1 MRHNLSARLALISL
15 LVSITLR
22 GYPAFGI
29 SAPGSSPGGG
39 RSALNPPAQAAGATA
54 SSTAAS
60 TPDGVLSV
68 LSFGIVCSGSLT
80 STSLVSNVQGYAA
93 MGKTSDAQLQTALA
107 AAGNYAKTFTGMSI
121 EGGLGNLPQGVL
133 EFPAGQLC
141 AISSPLV
148 VPVGTKIRGNNAV
161 LVNTGAGDALQ
172 LVDQD
177 IPGQPGNYPN
187 GLYGRTYD
195 SVENLI
201 IEGPGSKISN
211 GDCLLVN
218 TALDVYMANVHL
230 FGCKHGLELQEV
242 EYSYFANVWGAHN
255 GIGLI
260 GGKAIQRSLEN
271 TFVGGGFER
280 NDRENIWLPDAI
292 RFRFYGSSASFGGH
306 IPVLIGPQPPPYL
319 STTGYT
325 VTSPGSGCT
334 ATITNAPGAPGTP
347 TSNAGIGTA
356 TLAIAPLQ
364 FADRGGSGT
373 GAQGFAVIVGGQV
386 TSAYGTKSGANY
398 STEVAV
404 TLPAAHCAVQ
414 PAITATTID
423 DSAGETQG
431 IGKLA
436 AETGFGGNI
445 LDGLDVEAEGFNPD
459 GKTPNKPTFG
469 YLFAFTN
476 GEGGDIVRDVSIG
489 LGGSAPEFLQLLYT
503 SGSQAVIE
511 DAPGSVRNPLTGST
525 CFINQAHDGGVILRD
540 LGNRIGQACDLND
553 NPALGGAAP
562 SIGFFNGTVS
572 GSGFTAWATSQ
583 YTPVTNSML
592 FGQAA
597 PAGHSQAF
605 PWFVDYAN
613 GSRQYTDGTGQ
624 TAPDLITGR
633 STDPLG
639 AAFTL
644 QIGHTSLVTNV
655 VPGPAF
661 SFITE
666 VYTTGAN
673 ATYPSVGTSGMPA
686 GMVCTATH
694 RWDGGGALN
703 SLPTMT
709 FNATALCDN
718 ADTRQAELYY
728 SAGQTLG
735 KEAWA
740 PANTKAN
747 GLTLTGL
754 SGNGNSFACLTAAG
768 ALYRSATACR

>member
-1 MRHNLSARLALISL
+1 MRYSLSVRLALVFL

-22 GYPAFGI
+22 GYPAFGN
-29 SAPGSSPGGG
+29 SPEGG
-39 RSALNPPAQAAGATA
+39 RSAPNSPAQAAGSAPA
-54 SSTAAS
+54 SSAAAL
-60 TPDGVLSV
+60 TPNGVLSV
-68 LSFGIVCSGSLT
+68 LSLGIVCSGSLT

-93 MGKTSDAQLQTALA
+93 MGRTSDAQLQTALA
-107 AAGNYAKTFTGMSI
+107 AAGNYAKTFTGTSI
-121 EGGLGNLPQGVL
+121 EGGPGNLPQGVL

-141 AISSPLV
+141 AISSPV
-148 VPVGTKIRGNNAV
+148 AVPVGTKIRGNNAV
-161 LVNTGAGDALQ
+161 LVNTGTGDALQ
-172 LVDQD
+172 FVDQD
-177 IPGQPGNYPN
+177 IPGQPGAYPN
-187 GLYGRTYD
+187 NLYGRAYD

-201 IEGPGSKISN
+201 VEGPGSKISN

-260 GGKAIQRSLEN
+260 GGKGLQRSLEN

-292 RFRFYGSSASFGGH
+292 RFRFYGSSASFGAH

-334 ATITNAPGAPGTP
+334 ATITDAPGAPGTP
-347 TSNAGIGTA
+347 PSNAGIGTA

-364 FADRGGSGT
+364 FADKVGSGT

-386 TSAYGTKSGANY
+386 TSAYGTKAGANY

-404 TLPAAHCAVQ
+404 TVPAAHCAVQ

-503 SGSQAVIE
+503 TGSQAVIE
-511 DAPGSVRNPLTGST
+511 DPPGSVRNPLTGST

-540 LGNRIGQACDLND
+540 LGNRTGQVCDLKD
-553 NPALGGAAP
+553 NPAIGGAAP
-562 SIGFFNGTVS
+562 TIGFFNGTVS

-583 YTPVTNSML
+583 YAPVTTSML
-592 FGQAA
+592 FGQTA
-597 PAGHSQAF
+597 PAGHPQAF
-605 PWFVDYAN
+605 PWFADYAN
-613 GSRQYTDGTGQ
+613 GSRQYADGTGQ
-624 TAPDLITGR
+624 TVPDLITGR
-633 STDPLG
+633 TTDLLG

-644 QIGHTSLVTNV
+644 QQGHTNMATNV
-655 VPGPAF
+655 VPGGAF
-661 SFITE
+661 SFVTQL
-666 VYTTGAN
+666 YTTGAN
-673 ATYPSVGTSGMPA
+673 ASFPAVGSSGMPS
-686 GMVCTATH
+686 GMVCAATH
-694 RWDGGGALN
+694 RWDGGGDFT

-709 FNATALCDN
+709 FNAAATCN
-718 ADTRQAELYY
+718 NSDTRQLEVYY
-728 SAGQTLG
+728 SSGRTLG
-735 KEAWA
+735 KELWT
-740 PANTKAN
+740 PANARAN
-747 GLTLTGL
+747 GITLTGL
-754 SGNGNSFACLTAAG
+754 SGSGNGFACLNSSG
-768 ALYRSATACR
+768 ALYRSAVPCR